1 MAQTAG
7 CDVSMSRVTSRWRR
21 ASVSSERFLL
31 SFFSTLRHSTQKDWR
46 KKAVFKETTAY
57 FSSPSRGRFTARPY
71 FRSFLLK
78 ESLAPYSYSA
88 VRFSRY
94 AYIPQKEVYKY
105 EIFRTTFVQNLNRR
119 LNSGIFQSVHK
130 KFSPAS
136 HVEDVLH

>member
-1 MAQTAG
+1 MRFESNSRSQVAQTAS
-7 CDVSMSRVTSRWRR
+7 CDVSISRVTSRWRR

-57 FSSPSRGRFTARPY
+57 FSSPSRGRFTVRPY

-88 VRFSRY
+88 EQFLGMLIYHRKRYINTKYFAPLSSR
-94 AYIPQKEVYKY
+94 ILIGV
-105 EIFRTTFVQNLNRR
+105 
-119 LNSGIFQSVHK
+119 
-130 KFSPAS
+130 
-136 HVEDVLH
+136 